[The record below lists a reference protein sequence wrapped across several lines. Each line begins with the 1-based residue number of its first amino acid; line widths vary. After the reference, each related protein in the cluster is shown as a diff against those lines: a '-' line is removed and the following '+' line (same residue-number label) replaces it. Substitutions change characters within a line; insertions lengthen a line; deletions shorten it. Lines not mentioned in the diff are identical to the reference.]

1 MSDGRRSPI
10 VKHISE
16 GVGLT
21 TAEPYVR
28 HVGVLLSP
36 FLQEEMGDFAIGH
49 TEVPPH
55 QQGVM
60 HGHAEGA
67 EVWLVYEGRGRA
79 LVGDEEIFVEPG
91 TVVLTPPGVSHQF
104 FNEHDEPVKLFFVF
118 SPSGEEKAVID
129 SVFQ

>member
-1 MSDGRRSPI
+1 MSESGRSPI
-10 VKHISE
+10 VKHISD

-21 TAEPYVR
+21 TPEPYVR

-60 HGHAEGA
+60 HGHSDGA
-67 EVWLVYEGRGRA
+67 EVWLIYQGRGRA
-79 LVGDEEIFVEPG
+79 LIDSEEIHIEPG
-91 TVVLTPPGVSHQF
+91 TVVYTPPGSSHQF

-129 SVFQ
+129 AVFQ